1 MLKVK
6 VNDKEFEISGPADWD
21 IIQQGSSFHIL
32 KDNRSYRCTLIKKDE
47 QAKNMIIAVNDN
59 EYVISI
65 QDKYDMLLDR
75 LGLSDMAVKKLK
87 DIKAPMPGLVLDI
100 KIAPGDEV
108 EEGDVILVLE
118 AMKMENMIK
127 SPGAG
132 KIKAIKIEKGEAV
145 EKGQVLIEVE

>member
-47 QAKNMIIAVNDN
+47 QAKKMIIAVNDN

-75 LGLSDMAVKKLK
+75 LGLSDMTVKKLK

>member
-6 VNDKEFEISGPADWD
+6 VNDKEFEISGPADLD

-59 EYVISI
+59 EYLISI

-75 LGLSDMAVKKLK
+75 LGLSDMTVKKLK

-108 EEGDVILVLE
+108 
-118 AMKMENMIK
+118 
-127 SPGAG
+127 
-132 KIKAIKIEKGEAV
+132 
-145 EKGQVLIEVE
+145 

>member
-21 IIQQGSSFHIL
+21 IIHQGSSFHIL

-59 EYVISI
+59 EYLISI

-75 LGLSDMAVKKLK
+75 LGLSDMTVKKLK